1 MIRSEKRLRTAK
13 ILLVLNLAF
22 IWGNSLLP
30 GELSGAFSDW
40 VKNLILSLLPA
51 QSGVGVGGGLFRKL
65 AHFTEFALLGACL
78 GWLHGMVNQKAV
90 YALAW
95 GTAAACMDET
105 IQRFVPGRGPS
116 IRDVCIDTAGVLTG
130 ILLLHLGHYI
140 FKKQPSTIGGNEA

>member
-22 IWGNSLLP
+22 IWGNYLLP

-65 AHFTEFALLGACL
+65 AHFTEFALLGIVLFRLIRNREDKTPVAWLLSLGCGFFVAC
-78 GWLHGMVNQKAV
+78 V
-90 YALAW
+90 
-95 GTAAACMDET
+95 DELL
-105 IQRFVPGRGPS
+105 QHFSPGRAPRFG
-116 IRDVCIDTAGVLTG
+116 DVCIDTAGVLTG
-130 ILLLHLGHYI
+130 TLLYLAAHFI
-140 FKKQPSTIGGNEA
+140 CKSKTIK